1 MKSFYSFFQGRLNVW
16 FNPHIGA
23 GFTVSLVDLYAC
35 FWLPFVN
42 FSVGSQKNE
51 FPVVD

>member
-16 FNPHIGA
+16 FHWHVGA
-23 GFTVSLVDLYAC
+23 GFTVSLVDLYVC

-42 FSVGSQKNE
+42 VSVGSQKNE